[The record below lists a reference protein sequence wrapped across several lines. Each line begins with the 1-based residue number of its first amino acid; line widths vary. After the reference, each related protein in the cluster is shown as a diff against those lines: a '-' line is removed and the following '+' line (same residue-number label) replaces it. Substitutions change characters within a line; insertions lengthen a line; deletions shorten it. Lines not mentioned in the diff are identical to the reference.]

1 MFLSNYRFF
10 KPFKAVC
17 ASMFSLTFL
26 LLFIMYLAPVN
37 RAYCFEVSLAWDAN
51 TEPDLAG
58 YRIYYRS
65 EGQNYNYSN
74 PAWEGTT
81 TICKVTSKDP
91 DDTTTYYFVA
101 RAHDLYGNESENS
114 NQLSYKQEIVKD
126 HDGDGVWDDEDAF
139 PDDPNEWV
147 DTDGDGIGDNGDT
160 DEVAIVEEVIPDTS
174 AAEDTDISDTDT
186 IDYSDEAANDEGAVP
201 EKPAAENSDIS
212 DTDDITYYDINANKI
227 EKAEY
232 KKVTHRR
239 SIGISKITKEG
250 YQDNTNRIEDPALLR
265 TERIERWKSFWKKRI
280 EQWKSLMKSNKY

>member
-1 MFLSNYRFF
+1 
-10 KPFKAVC
+10 
-17 ASMFSLTFL
+17 MFSLTFL
-26 LLFIMYLAPVN
+26 LLFIMYLSPVN

-51 TEPDLAG
+51 TESDLAG

-81 TICKVTSKDP
+81 TSCKVTSKDP
-91 DDTTTYYFVA
+91 DDTATYYFVA

-126 HDGDGVWDDEDAF
+126 DDDDAF

-147 DTDGDGIGDNGDT
+147 DSDGDGIGDNGDT

-174 AAEDTDISDTDT
+174 AAEDT
-186 IDYSDEAANDEGAVP
+186 V
-201 EKPAAENSDIS
+201 IS
-212 DTDDITYYDINANKI
+212 DTDDITYYDINGNKI

-239 SIGISKITKEG
+239 SIRISKITKEG
-250 YQDNTNRIEDPALLR
+250 YQNNTNRLEDPALLR
-265 TERIERWKSFWKKRI
+265 QERIERWKSLREKRIKLWKSWKK
-280 EQWKSLMKSNKY
+280 STKY